1 MKKLLVLLA
10 SSVISVSVFADSPV
24 ASKTDVSAT
33 AIATWEASATKDTKS
48 ALVVTPL
55 KSLSFQYAEGHKA
68 FNTVNGAFDV
78 TIEGQS
84 GATDFNLSSK
94 VLRNTLTR
102 SSDTSTLAV
111 GVAWNGEKISN
122 QLVTLIDTAQNI
134 NHDLVALS
142 TGYMNDGRSSAQG
155 NFTFSIDSATSDGS
169 TAVQFADL
177 ADGNWDGQVAVQFTA
192 TWEKP

>member
-1 MKKLLVLLA
+1 MKKLIALLA
-10 SSVISVSVFADSPV
+10 GSVVSVSVFAETAVPANKNIS
-24 ASKTDVSAT
+24 ASAV
-33 AIATWEASATKDTKS
+33 ATWEASATKDTKS

-55 KSLSFQYAEGHKA
+55 KSLNFKYAEGLKT

-102 SSDTSTLAV
+102 PSDTSTLAV

-122 QLVTLIDTAQNI
+122 QLVTLIDTAKNI
-134 NHDLVALS
+134 NQDLTALS
-142 TGYMNDGRSSAQG
+142 TGYMNSGRTSAQG
-155 NFTFSIDSATSDGS
+155 NFTFSIDSATSDGQ
-169 TAVQFADL
+169 TAAQFADL
-177 ADGNWDGQVAVQFTA
+177 ADGSWDGQVAVQFTA

>member
-1 MKKLLVLLA
+1 MKKLIALVA
-10 SSVISVSVFADSPV
+10 GSVMSVAVFAASPV
-24 ASKTDVSAT
+24 ASKTDISAS
-33 AIATWEASATKDTKS
+33 AIATWEASASKDTKS

-55 KSLSFQYAEGHKA
+55 KSLSFQYAEGLKA

-102 SSDTSTLAV
+102 PSDTSTLAV

-142 TGYMNDGRSSAQG
+142 NGYMNAGRTSAQG
-155 NFTFSIDSATSDGS
+155 NFTFSIDSATSDGTT
-169 TAVQFADL
+169 TAQFADL